1 MAYDSICK
9 FIAAQFPE
17 DMARWLLGK
26 PLPLTEL
33 KPSEL
38 SLEPIR
44 ADSLIFLQSEELI
57 LHIEFQTQPD
67 KDIPF
72 RMLDYR

>member
-1 MAYDSICK
+1 MYDSICK
-9 FIAAQFPE
+9 FIAVQFPE

-26 PLPLTEL
+26 PIALTEL

-44 ADSLIFLQSEELI
+44 ADSLIFLQSEDLI
-57 LHIEFQTQPD
+57 L
-67 KDIPF
+67 
-72 RMLDYR
+72 